1 MPPTAHNRSEVLVR
15 GSLVDAAVATTRL
28 VVQPSQLLALI
39 PDHQRCALDAL
50 LELLTA
56 ELDRNEAAQPNP
68 PNPAYGQPGWSEAPG

>member
-28 VVQPSQLLALI
+28 VVQPSQLL
-39 PDHQRCALDAL
+39 RCALDAL

-68 PNPAYGQPGWSEAPG
+68 PNPA